1 MTTRSFFGLTGAIFA
16 VVQVSFA
23 EVDWTTSP
31 VVINEGTEEDP
42 VVVSEALE
50 VTQKIY
56 IGRSGKGAVKVVAT
70 GSIKQ
75 PFAADR
81 NLYLGDGA
89 TDVGYLSA
97 AGDVH
102 AGCSIY
108 AGYSIYV
115 GNNGEGRL
123 TIDGAKV
130 SDERFFY
137 AGYGSTAV
145 GYVDV
150 ENGGVLSIPREF
162 VMGDA
167 GKAYVRFSD
176 GTEMTCSR
184 MFTLGRK
191 ASGHGE
197 LTTGECTVSG
207 TDTTPYVIGDA
218 GTGLWFLKGT
228 TVSAAKKGLI
238 VRNAES
244 AYGLLQGW
252 GTVNPV
258 SGTSNLDPGSE
269 PLRNNGL
276 VVADGEG
283 VERTLQIYST
293 NAALAFSNTV
303 ENDSTNGWYAVDKG
317 MLSMSVKTAVP
328 AGETGVYTWGE
339 AESDEE
345 IDLVNSARVTFKN
358 ITDTSATQQGIYSF
372 TGKLYAPDRSDVP
385 AGLPA
390 GKTIAGI
397 WKFDV
402 NGAYESADVE
412 FRYDHVLAPK
422 GVVMYQH
429 DGTAWVKLE
438 ATALPNHRVKVEGVD
453 PTKMFAAVAE
463 TPGMIVILR

>member
-1 MTTRSFFGLTGAIFA
+1 MIMKRFWGLTGAAFA
-16 VVQVSFA
+16 IVQTSFA

-31 VVINEGTEEDP
+31 VVINEGAKEDP

-56 IGRSGKGAVKVVAT
+56 IGKSGKGAVKVVET
-70 GSIKQ
+70 GSINQ
-75 PFAADR
+75 PYTADR
-81 NLYLGDGA
+81 NLCLGDGA
-89 TDVGYLSA
+89 EDVGYLYA
-97 AGDVH
+97 AGNVH
-102 AGCSIY
+102 

-115 GNNGEGRL
+115 GNNGEGHL
-123 TIDGAKV
+123 TIDGATV

-137 AGYGSTAV
+137 AGLAATAV
-145 GYVDV
+145 GYVEV
-150 ENGGVLSIPREF
+150 ENEGELRIPREF
-162 VMGDA
+162 VMGKA
-167 GKAYVRFSD
+167 GKAYVRFAD
-176 GTEMTCSR
+176 GTKMVCSR
-184 MFTLGRK
+184 MFTLGRET
-191 ASGHGE
+191 SGHGE
-197 LTTGECTVSG
+197 LITGECTVSG

-228 TVSAAKKGLI
+228 TVSSAKKGLI
-238 VRNAES
+238 VRNVES

-258 SGTSNLDPGSE
+258 SGGANLGSGTE

-276 VVADGEG
+276 VVADGDG
-283 VERTLQIYST
+283 VDRTLQIYST

-317 MLSMSVKTAVP
+317 MLSMSVKAAVP
-328 AGETGVYTWGE
+328 AGEAGVYTWGE
-339 AESDEE
+339 AEADDE

-358 ITDTSATQQGIYSF
+358 ITDTSTKQKGIYSF
-372 TGKLYAPDRSDVP
+372 TGKLYASDRGDVP

-397 WKFDV
+397 WKFDI

-422 GVVMYQH
+422 GVTLYQY
-429 DGTAWVKLE
+429 DGTAWVKLA
-438 ATALPNHRVKVEGVD
+438 ATALPNHRAKVEGVD

-463 TPGMIVILR
+463 TSGLIVSLR